1 MQDDN
6 SPTSQ
11 SPWGL
16 WASRAF
22 TALVT
27 AYLAAALVMLVAA
40 PFLAIDYTRI
50 PFAGA
55 FIEHTLALNS
65 SGSSQV
71 EAWELQKKG
80 LPFGYR
86 VIALDGVEITSL
98 ASLREVLKQHDTGD
112 KVEIKLASPEGA
124 TSIFTLT
131 LRPFSSTDFI
141 AYFIIPYLISL
152 AYLVCSIWV
161 FAFRRRDDTGK
172 AFAIFSASV
181 AIVVGGLFDL
191 FTTSN
196 LVYGWTFGLMMA
208 GGGLVCLTLMFPE
221 NEDTFPRQPI
231 LRWLGLLP
239 GLVIFLL
246 TLPTLYDYQHPLTY
260 ALGWRAG
267 YIYGGLATLFF
278 LGGMFYRLLKT
289 TSPVIR
295 EQTRLILIGASFA
308 FSPIAIWF
316 LSSSIWHSLA
326 FSPLLLLPIAIF
338 PVIIAYALARYRL
351 LQTEFIF
358 QQVLIYSTITLVTA
372 AGLALLISG
381 LTLLFGGSKN
391 ASNPYVLGALLFL
404 LAMLF
409 LPLFS
414 QLQKVVNS
422 AFSRGQAF
430 YRERLQSFSREL
442 TQLVNLPDILH
453 LLRKYV
459 NETLVP
465 FHLHIFVLN
474 SANDQYEAAPDD
486 AGKPTSDLLF
496 TPQSYLVET
505 LSRQRTALFLGDV
518 KTLPVGLKEERSRL
532 HLLGS
537 QLYVPLPGQR
547 KLSGWISLGS
557 RRSGEPYNTRDLNF
571 AESLCDQAALAIERA
586 QVVID
591 LERRVH
597 ATNILTLISQG
608 INVTVNF
615 DDILELIYAQTHQ
628 VIPAL
633 DYRITLYDHLS
644 DVLYHAFFLENDE
657 RLTERENQPIPL
669 SQGLER
675 EVVRTRR
682 SIVTDDYERECRARG
697 GLPTQKEIYAWI
709 GVPLNTGT
717 ETIGAISLGSRDPTV
732 NYIAEQVNLF
742 QAIADQAAG
751 AIVKARLLQEAER
764 RARQLTMLNEVARNL
779 SSTLELDPLLNLIL
793 NSAVTILNCD
803 AGSLLLVDDE
813 TGEYVFE
820 AATGPV
826 GADLVGKRLPPGT
839 GLVGKAVESRQPII
853 VNDVRRT
860 KDWSEKTDQVTGFRT
875 NDLLVVPM
883 IIKDQ
888 VTGVIEVLNR
898 RDGLPFNSDDQ
909 ELLKAFTSQAAV
921 ALENARLYTQTDQSL
936 AERVEELSVMQRID
950 RELNTSLEV
959 SRAMRITLDWA
970 MRQSR
975 ADAGLVGMIEEKG
988 VRIMAYQGYA
998 SELSPYLESYLPE
1011 ELPALQASI
1020 DTGQPQFFSRLGGNG
1035 NQEILLKDA
1044 VEQVII
1050 PIRRESTVIGLL
1062 LLEST
1067 QTENVSDEAL
1077 GFLSRLSD
1085 HAAIAIANARL
1096 YAEVQEANLAK
1107 SDFISFVSHELK
1119 TPMTSI
1125 KGFTD
1130 LLATG
1135 AVGPVNDAQ
1144 SNFLSTIRSNVDR
1157 MATLVTDLTDVSR
1170 IEAGRLRLDFAAV
1183 PVTHIVD
1190 EVVRSTR
1197 TQIEERNQKLTQAIP
1212 TDLPPM
1218 WGDRTRLIQI
1228 LTNLV
1233 SNAYKYTPSEGEI
1246 TISAEWTE
1254 NIWDEGSPR
1263 VIHIMVKD
1271 TGYGITPENQKKI
1284 FQKFYRADDQKVR
1297 DAPGTGLGLNITK
1310 QLVELQGG
1318 RIWFESVFRVGT
1330 TFHFIIPIAETV

>member
-1 MQDDN
+1 MQN
-6 SPTSQ
+6 ENNTTSQ
-11 SPWGL
+11 SFWDLWSSRIFTGL
-16 WASRAF
+16 VA
-22 TALVT
+22 V
-27 AYLAAALVMLVAA
+27 YLAIALVMLVAA
-40 PFLAIDYTRI
+40 PFFAVDFSRT
-50 PFAGA
+50 PFVGA

-65 SGSSQV
+65 SGSSQP
-71 EAWELQKKG
+71 EAWELQK
-80 LPFGYR
+80 LSLLFGYR
-86 VIALDGVEITSL
+86 VTALDGVKITSL
-98 ASLREVLKQHDTGD
+98 SMLRDALKQRIAGDQVEVTLTG
-112 KVEIKLASPEGA
+112 PEGKMMV
-124 TSIFTLT
+124 IQVTLQNF
-131 LRPFSSTDFI
+131 PPTDFI

-152 AYLVCSIWV
+152 AYLACGIWV
-161 FAFRRRDDTGK
+161 FAFRRRDDTAK
-172 AFAIFSASV
+172 AFTIFSASV

-196 LVYGWTFGLMMA
+196 LIYGWTLGLMLA
-208 GGGLVCLTLMFPE
+208 GGGLICLTMMFPE
-221 NEDTFPRQPI
+221 DKDFFPQRPI
-231 LRWLGLLP
+231 WRWLGLLP
-239 GLVIFLL
+239 GLVIVFF
-246 TLPTLYDYQHPLTY
+246 TFPTLYNYQKPLAY

-267 YIYGGLATLFF
+267 YIYGGLAILFF
-278 LGGMFYRLLKT
+278 LGGMFYRILKT

-316 LSSSIWHSLA
+316 LSSSIWQTLA
-326 FSPLLLLPIAIF
+326 FSPLLLLPIVIF
-338 PVIIAYALARYRL
+338 PVVIAYSLARYRL

-358 QQVLIYSTITLVTA
+358 QQVLIYSTITLISA

-381 LTLLFGGSKN
+381 LSLLFGGTKN
-391 ASNPYVLGALLFL
+391 ASNPFVLGALLFL

-414 QLQKVVNS
+414 QLQKVVNAS
-422 AFSRGQAF
+422 FSRGQAF

-442 TQLVNLPDILH
+442 TQLVNLPDILQ
-453 LLRKYV
+453 LLRKYINV
-459 NETLVP
+459 TLVP
-465 FHLHIFVLN
+465 YHLHIFVLN
-474 SANDQYEAAPDD
+474 SSNDQYEAAPDD
-486 AGKPTSDLLF
+486 TGKPTSDLLF
-496 TPQSYLVET
+496 TPQSFLVDT
-505 LSRQRTALFLGDV
+505 LSRQRTALFLGDA
-518 KTLPVGLKEERSRL
+518 KTLPAGLKGERSRL

-547 KLSGWISLGS
+547 KLSGWVSLGA
-557 RRSGEPYNTRDLNF
+557 RRSGESYNTRDLNF
-571 AESLCDQAALAIERA
+571 VESLCDQAALAIERA
-586 QVVID
+586 QVVTD

-597 ATNILTLISQG
+597 ATNVLTRISQG

-615 DDILELIYAQTHQ
+615 DDILELIYAQTNQ
-628 VIPAL
+628 VIPTL
-633 DYRITLYDHLS
+633 DYRITLYDSLS

-657 RLTERENQPIPL
+657 RLTDQENQPIAL

-675 EVVRTRR
+675 EVIRSRR
-682 SIVTDDYERECRARG
+682 AIVTDDYERECRARG
-697 GLPTQKEIYAWI
+697 VLPTQRDIYAWI

-717 ETIGAISLGSRDPTV
+717 ETIGAISLGSRDPTI
-732 NYIAEQVNLF
+732 NYIDEQVNLF

-764 RARQLTMLNEVARNL
+764 RARQLTMLNEVARSL
-779 SSTLELDPLLNLIL
+779 SSTLELAPLLNLIL
-793 NSAVTILNCD
+793 NSAVTILNCA
-803 AGSLLLVDDE
+803 AGSLLLVDHE

-826 GADLVGKRLPPGT
+826 GAELVGKRLAPGT
-839 GLVGKAVESRQPII
+839 GLVGKAVETRQPII

-860 KDWSEKTDQVTGFRT
+860 KDWSEKTDQATGFQT

-898 RDGLPFNSDDQ
+898 RDGLPFNTDDQ

-950 RELNTSLEV
+950 RELNTSLDV

-970 MRQSR
+970 MRQSK
-975 ADAGLVGMIEEKG
+975 ANAGLVGMIEEKG
-988 VRIMAYQGYA
+988 IRIMAYQGYT
-998 SELSPYLESYLPE
+998 SELSPYLDSYLPE

-1020 DTGQPQFFSRLGGNG
+1020 ETGQPQFYTRSGGNG
-1035 NQEILLKDA
+1035 HQEILLKDA

-1067 QTENVSDEAL
+1067 QSENVSSEVL

-1130 LLATG
+1130 LLAAG
-1135 AVGPVNDAQ
+1135 VVGPINDAQ

-1183 PVTHIVD
+1183 PVSLIVD

-1197 TQIEERNQKLTQAIP
+1197 AQIEERNQKLILSIP
-1212 TDLPPM
+1212 NDLPPM

-1233 SNAYKYTPSEGEI
+1233 SNAYKYTPTEGEI
-1246 TISAEWTE
+1246 NISAEWTE
-1254 NIWDEGSPR
+1254 NVWDEGSPR

-1271 TGYGITPENQKKI
+1271 TGYGISPENQKKI

-1318 RIWFESVFRVGT
+1318 RIWFESVYRVGT

>member
-1 MQDDN
+1 MQDDI
-6 SPTSQ
+6 SPTRQ
-11 SPWGL
+11 SSWGV
-16 WASRAF
+16 WVSRFPIAL
-22 TALVT
+22 TAGYIISALVI
-27 AYLAAALVMLVAA
+27 LIAA
-40 PFLAIDYTRI
+40 PFLAASYTKI
-50 PFAGA
+50 PFPGA
-55 FIEHTLALNS
+55 FVEHTLALNS
-65 SGSSQV
+65 SGSSSG
-71 EAWELQKKG
+71 EAWDLQKLS

-86 VIALDGVEITSL
+86 ISTLNGTKINSLDELRIFLKKHAVGEQVEITL
-98 ASLREVLKQHDTGD
+98 ENPDGDAVTYPVVLQQF
-112 KVEIKLASPEGA
+112 SP
-124 TSIFTLT
+124 
-131 LRPFSSTDFI
+131 TDLI
-141 AYFIIPYLISL
+141 VYFIIPYLIAL
-152 AYLVCSIWV
+152 AYLACGIWV
-161 FAFRRRDDTGK
+161 FAFRRRDHTGI
-172 AFAIFSASV
+172 AFAIFSTSV
-181 AIVVGGLFDL
+181 AILVGGLFDL
-191 FTTSN
+191 FTTSY
-196 LVYGWTFGLMMA
+196 LVLGWTFALTMA
-208 GGGLVCLTLMFPE
+208 GGGLICLTLMFPE
-221 NEDTFPRQPI
+221 DEEVFPHHPI
-231 LRWLGLLP
+231 FRWFGLLP
-239 GLVIFLL
+239 ALVIFLL
-246 TLPTLYDYQHPLTY
+246 TYPAIYNIQKPLAY

-267 YIYGGLATLFF
+267 YVYSGLAILFF
-278 LGGMFYRLLKT
+278 LAGMFYRLFKT
-289 TSPVIR
+289 NSPVVR

-316 LSSSIWHSLA
+316 LSSSIWQSLV
-326 FSPLLLLPIAIF
+326 FSPLLLLPVAIF
-338 PVIIAYALARYRL
+338 PFVIAYALARYRL
-351 LQTEFIF
+351 LQTEYIF
-358 QQVLIYSTITLVTA
+358 QQVLIYSTITLVAA

-381 LTLLFGGSKN
+381 STLLIGGTKT
-391 ASNPYVLGALLFL
+391 ADNPFVLGSLLFFLALLL
-404 LAMLF
+404 

-414 QLQKVVNS
+414 QLQRAVNL

-442 TQLVNLPDILH
+442 TKVVNLPEILQ
-453 LLRKYV
+453 LLRKYIE
-459 NETLVP
+459 ETLVP
-465 FHLHIFVLN
+465 YHLHIFVLD
-474 SANDQYEAAPDD
+474 SENDQYEAAPDNS
-486 AGKPTSDLLF
+486 GKPTSDLLF
-496 TPQSYLVET
+496 TPQSFLVDM
-505 LSRQRTALFLGDV
+505 LSKQRTALFLGDV

-547 KLSGWISLGS
+547 KLSGWVSMGA
-557 RRSGEPYNTRDLNF
+557 RRSGEPYNTHDLNY

-597 ATNILTLISQG
+597 ATNILTRISQG
-608 INVTVNF
+608 INITVNF
-615 DDILELIYAQTHQ
+615 DDIMELIYAQTNQ

-633 DYRITLYDHLS
+633 DYRITIYDHLS
-644 DVLYHAFFLENDE
+644 DILYHIFFLENDE
-657 RLTERENQPIPL
+657 RLTDKENQPIPL
-669 SQGLER
+669 NQGLER

-682 SIVTDDYERECRARG
+682 AIVTDDYERECRTRG
-697 GLPTQKEIYAWI
+697 ALLNQKEIYAWV

-732 NYIAEQVNLF
+732 NFIDEQVNLF

-764 RARQLTMLNEVARNL
+764 RARQLTMLNEVARSL
-779 SSTLELDPLLNLIL
+779 SSTLELAPLLNLIL
-793 NSAVTILNCD
+793 NSAVNILNCE
-803 AGSLLLVDDE
+803 AGSLLLVDAE
-813 TGEYVFE
+813 TGEYIFE

-839 GLVGKAVESRQPII
+839 GLVGKAVETRQPII
-853 VNDVRRT
+853 VNDVRRA
-860 KDWSEKTDQVTGFRT
+860 KDWSEKTDKDTGFRT

-898 RDGLPFNSDDQ
+898 RDGLPINSDDQ

-970 MRQSR
+970 MRQSK
-975 ADAGLVGMIEEKG
+975 ANAGLVGMIEEKG
-988 VRIMAYQGYA
+988 VRIMAFQGYA
-998 SELSPYLESYLPE
+998 AELSPYLESYLPE

-1020 DTGQPQFFSRLGGNG
+1020 ETGQPQFFTKSGSNG
-1035 NQEILLKDA
+1035 HQETLLKDA
-1044 VEQVII
+1044 VEQIII

-1067 QTENVSDEAL
+1067 QAENVSEEAL

-1130 LLATG
+1130 LLAAG
-1135 AVGPVNDAQ
+1135 VVGPVNDAQ

-1170 IEAGRLRLDFAAV
+1170 IEAGRLRLDFASV
-1183 PVTHIVD
+1183 PVSNVVD

-1197 TQIEERNQKLTQAIP
+1197 TQIEERNQKLIFAIP
-1212 TDLPPM
+1212 PDLPPM

-1246 TISAEWTE
+1246 TISAEWTD

-1263 VIHIMVKD
+1263 VIHLMVKD

-1330 TFHFIIPIAETV
+1330 TFHVIIPIAETV